1 VRNPAHLAQR
11 DREKPQTVQIS
22 HPFVLV
28 RKKSLTNTSEHNEH
42 ISLRQ
47 FDHRPKARKK
57 TRFPQ
62 ALWIDHGARSRMQQ
76 QQHLFQPST
85 PRTMS
90 TQSDQNKHPV
100 SPPGLGME
108 QVQEQFRKERA
119 ENPKYKEMPLV
130 AFDVAKSYFA
140 QATPNSS
147 EIGPAM
153 LEAIRTNI
161 DSGAIADTAQL
172 DAFIKASK
180 TRFPRDWAFR
190 AGSAAQQ
197 KDLAKYLRNDDDGLK
212 PEIWLLYKIRQRLFE
227 YDAFKN
233 SPMGVLQLY
242 FEKIENGVI
251 QNPAIDKTLAG
262 VLLDE
267 FYKPGCSFKTIGDLE
282 ALIMNE
288 HLSKLPDDVCDISNI
303 KINCRNSVLWKP
315 SSGDEAAL
323 LTQFM
328 GKDFMDLNTQ
338 ANPGCWLKL
347 KLRQSFGEFAAKT

>member
-1 VRNPAHLAQR
+1 M
-11 DREKPQTVQIS
+11 
-22 HPFVLV
+22 
-28 RKKSLTNTSEHNEH
+28 
-42 ISLRQ
+42 
-47 FDHRPKARKK
+47 
-57 TRFPQ
+57 
-62 ALWIDHGARSRMQQ
+62 G
-76 QQHLFQPST
+76 
-85 PRTMS
+85 
-90 TQSDQNKHPV
+90 TQSDDNEHTV
-100 SPPGLGME
+100 FPPCPSFAE
-108 QVQEQFRKERA
+108 VQEQFRKERA
-119 ENPKYKEMPLV
+119 ENPKYKEVPLV

-161 DSGAIADTAQL
+161 ESGALADTAQL

-197 KDLAKYLRNDDDGLK
+197 KDLAKYLRNDDDCLK
-212 PEIWLLYKIRQRLFE
+212 PENWLLYKIRQRLFE

-242 FEKIENGVI
+242 FEKIEKGVI
-251 QNPAIDKTLAG
+251 QNPAIEKTLAG
-262 VLLDE
+262 VLVDE
-267 FYKPGCSFKTIGDLE
+267 FYKPDCGLKTIGDVE
-282 ALIMNE
+282 ALIMKE
-288 HLSKLPDDVCDISNI
+288 HLSELPEDICDASMI
-303 KINCRNSVLWKP
+303 KMHCLNAVLWKP
-315 SSGDEAAL
+315 LSGDEAAL

-347 KLRQSFGEFAAKT
+347 KLRQSFGEFAARK